1 MLIFGCGFRLVPL
14 GSSLPENLFSYRV
27 IVILS
32 TMRNILKSS
41 LVALLAFLAAVPA
54 LAGHKNFK
62 VSVYVRAYEVEK
74 MKDTAWLESS
84 WKTIS
89 SQLDVDKIYL
99 ETHRDMLLVDDATL
113 EKAKAF
119 FLKQGLEVAGGI
131 TYTISEPN
139 DFETFSYSDPK
150 DRAWVRKVA
159 EHTARHFDEFLL
171 DDFFFTSSK
180 KDGEIE
186 ARGDRSWTE
195 YRLQVMNEAGRN
207 LVVGPAKAVNP
218 KVKVIIKYPN
228 WYDHFQGLGFNLEDG
243 PQIFDGVWTGTETRD
258 PAGNQHLQNY
268 LSYNIMRYFE
278 NISGGRNGG
287 GWVDS
292 GGIYNSMD
300 RYAEQLFLTAI
311 AKGRD
316 VMLFAYNQ
324 LLDVKLNPMFR
335 APWQDQGTSWSY
347 DQMAAPFESG
357 GETVTPTTM
366 ARIADVVLRQADEL
380 VGRLGTPVGI
390 HSYKVFHAPG
400 EEFLQNYLGM
410 VGLPM
415 DMYPSF
421 PQGRKSVL
429 LTEQAATDPD
439 LTGKIERQLK
449 AGGDVIITTGLLKA
463 VPEKIAP
470 ICELFC
476 DDRKALVNDFGW
488 NGKSERDILIPQ
500 VRYWTNDSWEVVS
513 AGRPLT
519 GGVSGW
525 PILHRA
531 TYSNGTLYVLTI
543 PDDFGNLYDYPA
555 GVLNE
560 IRKAMSKDLDLYLE
574 GPSKVGLFLYD
585 NKTVIVENFNDTPVD
600 IKLVGKAGMTRLT
613 DLETGETIEMSED
626 RAMSFFRRGDPSV
639 KGAMT
644 LKPHS
649 YRAFSYE

>member
-1 MLIFGCGFRLVPL
+1 MKRILISVLL
-14 GSSLPENLFSYRV
+14 G
-27 IVILS
+27 LS
-32 TMRNILKSS
+32 VL
-41 LVALLAFLAAVPA
+41 AVPA
-54 LAGHKNFK
+54 GAQHKNFK

-74 MKDTAWLESS
+74 MKDTQWLESS

-113 EKAKAF
+113 EKAKKF

-150 DRAWVRKVA
+150 DREWVKKVA
-159 EHTARHFDEFLL
+159 ETTARHFDEMLL

-180 KDGEIE
+180 KDVEI
-186 ARGDRSWTE
+186 AAKGDRSWTE
-195 YRLQVMNEAGRN
+195 YRLERMNEAGRN

-228 WYDHFQGLGFNLEDG
+228 WYDHFQGLGFNLEWG

-258 PAGNQHLQNY
+258 PASNQHLQNY

-287 GWVDS
+287 GWVDA
-292 GGIYNSMD
+292 GGINMSMD

-324 LLDVKLNPMFR
+324 LLDVRLNPMYR
-335 APWQDQGTSWSY
+335 ASWQDQGTSWSY
-347 DQMAAPFESG
+347 DEMTAPFQKG
-357 GETVTPTTM
+357 KETVTPTTM
-366 ARIADVVLRQADEL
+366 ARIADVVLRKADDL
-380 VGRLGTPVGI
+380 VGQLGTPVGI
-390 HSYKVFHAPG
+390 QSYKVYHQPG

-410 VGLPM
+410 IGLPM
-415 DMYPSF
+415 DMYPAF
-421 PQGRKSVL
+421 PEGRKTVL
-429 LTEQAATDPD
+429 LTQQAAADPALTD
-439 LTGKIERQLK
+439 KIDRQLK
-449 AGGDVIITTGLLKA
+449 AGGDVVITTGLLKA
-463 VPEKIAP
+463 APEKIAP
-470 ICELFC
+470 ICELRC
-476 DDRKALVNDFGW
+476 DDLKAIVNDFGRY
-488 NGKSERDILIPQ
+488 GKSGKDILIPQ

-525 PILHRA
+525 PILHRC
-531 TYSNGTLYVLTI
+531 TYSQGTLYVLTI
-543 PDDFGNLYDYPA
+543 PDDFGNLYDYPVGA
-555 GVLNE
+555 LNE
-560 IRKAMSKDLDLYLE
+560 IRRRMSRDLDLYLE
-574 GPSKVGLFLYD
+574 GPAKVGLFLYD
-585 NKTVIVENFNDTPVD
+585 NKTVIVENFNDEPVD
-600 IKLVGKAGMTRLT
+600 IKLVGTAGLKKLT
-613 DLETGETIEMSED
+613 DLETGETIEAAEEQLPP
-626 RAMSFFRRGDPSV
+626 FFRRMAPPAS
-639 KGAMT
+639 KAAMT

-649 YRAFSYE
+649 YRAFRYE